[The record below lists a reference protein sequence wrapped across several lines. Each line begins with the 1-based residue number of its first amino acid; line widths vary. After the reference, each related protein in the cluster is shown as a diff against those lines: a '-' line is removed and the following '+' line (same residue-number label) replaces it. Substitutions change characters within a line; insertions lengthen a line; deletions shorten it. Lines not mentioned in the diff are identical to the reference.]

1 MLETL
6 FIWGF
11 VVLPLAVAVVLIAYR
26 VRVFVIGIIL
36 ISLTAA
42 AGWVAISAVGSLE
55 GWLHAREAGRG
66 TPACADPGASKA
78 ERCAL

>member
-26 VRVFVIGIIL
+26 VRVFLIGIIV

-42 AGWVAISAVGSLE
+42 VGWAVISGVGSLE
-55 GWLHAREAGRG
+55 GWLHARDAGHG
-66 TPACADPGASKA
+66 APACADTSAGKS